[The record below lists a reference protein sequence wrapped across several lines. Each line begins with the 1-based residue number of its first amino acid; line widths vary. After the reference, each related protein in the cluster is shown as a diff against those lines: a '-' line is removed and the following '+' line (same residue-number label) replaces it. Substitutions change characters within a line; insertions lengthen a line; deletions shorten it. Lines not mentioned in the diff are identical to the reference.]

1 MARLGN
7 DTPVQKLDTNGARAI
22 YKAMIEFDSIVSKQ
36 QQIINNAN
44 LDIVEAM
51 DKMERAY
58 SERKN
63 LSDQLDKFAPDDFM
77 QPRDT
82 DGAAMAPVAPSPYPS
97 PFPPAPAA
105 PAPYGYSP
113 KPWHKPSPMPQRT
126 THGKTASSAAWGE
139 DPEF

>member
-7 DTPVQKLDTNGARAI
+7 DTPVQKLDTNGASAI
-22 YKAMIEFDSIVSKQ
+22 YKAMIEFDSIIGKQ

-51 DKMERAY
+51 GKMERAY
-58 SERKN
+58 AERKN

-82 DGAAMAPVAPSPYPS
+82 DGAPY
-97 PFPPAPAA
+97 
-105 PAPYGYSP
+105 PYGYSP
-113 KPWHKPSPMPQRT
+113 KPWHKPSPMPQRVR
-126 THGKTASSAAWGE
+126 SAPTPGFTDGE
-139 DPEF
+139 F

>member
-1 MARLGN
+1 MARGYE
-7 DTPVQKLDTNGARAI
+7 TPTPIQKLDTNGANAI
-22 YKAMIEFDSIVSKQ
+22 YKAMIEFDSVIGKQ

-51 DKMERAY
+51 GKMERAY
-58 SERKN
+58 AERKN

-82 DGAAMAPVAPSPYPS
+82 DGAAMAPAALAPYTS

-113 KPWHKPSPMPQRT
+113 KPWHKPSPMPVRTQR
-126 THGKTASSAAWGE
+126 ARQQEQNFS
-139 DPEF
+139 DEF

>member
-1 MARLGN
+1 MARFGN
-7 DTPVQKLDTNGARAI
+7 DTPVQKLDTNGASAI
-22 YKAMIEFDSIVSKQ
+22 YKAMIEFDSIIGKQ

-51 DKMERAY
+51 GKMERAY
-58 SERKN
+58 AERKN

-82 DGAAMAPVAPSPYPS
+82 DGVAMAPAAPTPYPS

-105 PAPYGYSP
+105 PAPYGYGP
-113 KPWHKPSPMPQRT
+113 KPWHKPSPMPQRVRSVPT
-126 THGKTASSAAWGE
+126 PGFTDGV
-139 DPEF
+139 

>member
-7 DTPVQKLDTNGARAI
+7 DTPVQKLDTNGASAI
-22 YKAMIEFDSIVSKQ
+22 YKAMTEFDSIIGKQ

-51 DKMERAY
+51 GKMERAY
-58 SERKN
+58 AERKN

-82 DGAAMAPVAPSPYPS
+82 DSAAGMTIQNRGMGVMYA
-97 PFPPAPAA
+97 PPAPPAAA
-105 PAPYGYSP
+105 PYPYGYSP
-113 KPWHKPSPMPQRT
+113 KPWHKPSPMPQRVR
-126 THGKTASSAAWGE
+126 SAPTPGFTDGE
-139 DPEF
+139 F